1 MNIEKIILTEIT
13 NKKSL
18 RVADI
23 VKITGFSRAYINR
36 FFKKLAEEGKIILI
50 GKASKSSY
58 IKATKESIR
67 RKKNNILEIK
77 MTLMNQNL
85 SEDLILEQIKR
96 ESGIFLDIPNNISKI
111 VDYAFTEMLNNA
123 IEHSQSNNIEILIER
138 DEDKIRFD
146 VIDKGIGIFKNIIQ
160 KRKLKNNLEA
170 IQELTKGKQTTA
182 PKLHSGE
189 GIFFTSKLGDT
200 LIIQSSNNKLLYN
213 NIVEDVFVYNI
224 KKVIGTRVT
233 FIVSLN
239 SRKKIDSI
247 FREYSSNLY
256 DFTKTEVNVKLYKMA
271 AEYISR
277 SQAKRLTSGLEK
289 FKKIVLDFD
298 KVETVGQGFADEVF
312 RVWQNKYPTIK
323 IEIKNANKNI
333 DFMIARVKGNR

>member
-1 MNIEKIILTEIT
+1 
-13 NKKSL
+13 
-18 RVADI
+18 
-23 VKITGFSRAYINR
+23 
-36 FFKKLAEEGKIILI
+36 
-50 GKASKSSY
+50 
-58 IKATKESIR
+58 
-67 RKKNNILEIK
+67 

>member
-1 MNIEKIILTEIT
+1 M
-13 NKKSL
+13 
-18 RVADI
+18 
-23 VKITGFSRAYINR
+23 
-36 FFKKLAEEGKIILI
+36 
-50 GKASKSSY
+50 
-58 IKATKESIR
+58 
-67 RKKNNILEIK
+67 
-77 MTLMNQNL
+77 
-85 SEDLILEQIKR
+85 
-96 ESGIFLDIPNNISKI
+96 
-111 VDYAFTEMLNNA
+111 
-123 IEHSQSNNIEILIER
+123 
-138 DEDKIRFD
+138 
-146 VIDKGIGIFKNIIQ
+146 
-160 KRKLKNNLEA
+160 
-170 IQELTKGKQTTA
+170 
-182 PKLHSGE
+182 
-189 GIFFTSKLGDT
+189 
-200 LIIQSSNNKLLYN
+200 
-213 NIVEDVFVYNI
+213 
-224 KKVIGTRVT
+224 T